1 MVMEIVWSYLA
12 VLEQE
17 TGWETYDRQ
26 LGRTLDRAH
35 DLDEVTGGHADMSAR
50 LPEMF
55 PGNSSATS

>member
-50 LPEMF
+50 LPKMF
-55 PGNSSATS
+55 PGNGSATS